1 MFLPEKGRKRPS
13 NVGRQNES
21 VVLLVG
27 LLVDV
32 VLKADLADK
41 TKKIN
46 ALEVDN
52 AKLKADVAVLKKE
65 LLRVSEQTAR
75 AASLP

>member
-1 MFLPEKGRKRPS
+1 MSADYLHVPAGEPGMFLTEKGRKRPS

-32 VLKADLADK
+32 VQRFLDGILAGRRV
-41 TKKIN
+41 
-46 ALEVDN
+46 AL
-52 AKLKADVAVLKKE
+52 
-65 LLRVSEQTAR
+65 LLSRSL
-75 AASLP
+75 ASPSTVVKRT